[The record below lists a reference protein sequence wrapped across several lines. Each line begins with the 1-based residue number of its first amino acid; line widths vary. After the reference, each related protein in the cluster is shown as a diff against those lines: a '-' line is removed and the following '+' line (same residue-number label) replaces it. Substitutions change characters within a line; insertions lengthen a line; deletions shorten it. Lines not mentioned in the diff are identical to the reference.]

1 MLSRTDLRGTTP
13 TAAQLRRA
21 LPRGGTDVNAVL
33 STVTPVIEDVKAHGA
48 SAALDYGERFDKVR
62 PTSVRVPAQVIADAA
77 AGLDPAV
84 TAALRES
91 ITRARAVHADQRRAT
106 VTTQVAPGGQVAE
119 KWVPV
124 RRVGLYVPGGTAA
137 YPSSVLMNAVPARVA
152 GVPRVVVV
160 SVPSFTAAVAVV
172 SATDLVTTVPESVL
186 SAHPKLRAV
195 VGPVPAHGVKLSITA
210 SWVSPPA

>member
-33 STVTPVIEDVKAHGA
+33 PTVTPVIEDVKAHGA

-77 AGLDPAV
+77 ASLIPRSPRLCANRSPVPGGACRPASGD
-84 TAALRES
+84 RD
-91 ITRARAVHADQRRAT
+91 HAGI
-106 VTTQVAPGGQVAE
+106 PGGQVAE

-124 RRVGLYVPGGTAA
+124 RRVGLYVPGGNAV
-137 YPSSVLMNAVPARVA
+137 YPSSVVMNVVPAQAAGGAVA
-152 GVPRVVVV
+152 GRRV
-160 SVPSFTAAVAVV
+160 
-172 SATDLVTTVPESVL
+172 
-186 SAHPKLRAV
+186 
-195 VGPVPAHGVKLSITA
+195 TA
-210 SWVSPPA
+210 SSRLRRLAAPDDPRRLCAAGRRRGVGRRWRAGRRPAGLRR